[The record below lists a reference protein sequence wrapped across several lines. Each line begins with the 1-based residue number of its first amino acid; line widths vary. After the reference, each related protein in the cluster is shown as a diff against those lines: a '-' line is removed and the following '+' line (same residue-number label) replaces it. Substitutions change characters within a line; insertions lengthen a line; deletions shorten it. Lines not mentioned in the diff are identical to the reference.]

1 MRILVAEDSA
11 DNRDLLTSV
20 LQNRGHSVTG
30 VCNGREALAA
40 LEHAN
45 FELIFMDEEMP
56 GMGGIEATRAIRA
69 IGENPTS
76 IGNRPIIVG
85 VSGNNT
91 EADEKRCL
99 DAGMDAF
106 LAKPVGIRD
115 VFRLIDLLA
124 RQPQLPVAPQTDSP
138 SPDSPFET
146 LAAHLHCAT
155 GGDANILRSLVKTFL
170 ADAPETLSVLRRA
183 IAQKDAEAL
192 AVTAHSFKGSLGI
205 VGAQKAAAL
214 AANLQAMGR
223 SGDLAGAAA
232 EFRTL
237 EDEFNSVRGE
247 LLTLQA
253 ATPPK
258 AKPARKFAAK
268 SRLKR

>member
-1 MRILVAEDSA
+1 
-11 DNRDLLTSV
+11 
-20 LQNRGHSVTG
+20 
-30 VCNGREALAA
+30 
-40 LEHAN
+40 
-45 FELIFMDEEMP
+45 
-56 GMGGIEATRAIRA
+56 
-69 IGENPTS
+69 
-76 IGNRPIIVG
+76 
-85 VSGNNT
+85 
-91 EADEKRCL
+91 
-99 DAGMDAF
+99 
-106 LAKPVGIRD
+106 
-115 VFRLIDLLA
+115 
-124 RQPQLPVAPQTDSP
+124 
-138 SPDSPFET
+138 
-146 LAAHLHCAT
+146 
-155 GGDANILRSLVKTFL
+155 VKTFL